1 MQPQV
6 VPCFMMHT
14 FIYSL
19 MQPHVAPYFMMSQCA
34 AGSCLQ
40 DILSDKVG
48 AVMGAVDSEGGVAL

>member
-6 VPCFMMHT
+6 GPCFMMHT

-48 AVMGAVDSEGGVAL
+48 AGMGAVDSEGGVAL